1 MGKRIF
7 NLKPSYIPECFG
19 GIYFIIGKESK
30 IIRYIGMSRWD
41 VHQRLRS
48 YDFERMNCVVKILR
62 VKDPD
67 KIRWYE
73 RRWIQKYKPTWN
85 KLIPPKAGRCCCL
98 AATGLQ
104 LGFLK
109 VTC

>member
-1 MGKRIF
+1 MVKRIF
-7 NLKPSYIPECFG
+7 NLKPSYVPEAFG

-30 IIRYIGMSRWD
+30 IIRYIGMSRFD
-41 VHQRLRS
+41 IHQRLRS
-48 YDFERMNCVVKILR
+48 YDLDRMNCVVKILR

-85 KLIPPKAGRCCCL
+85 KLIPPKKTNSL
-98 AATGLQ
+98 HNPYI
-104 LGFLK
+104 
-109 VTC
+109 